1 MNLNKKTPKSRSFK
15 KLPVWNLKE
24 FYISP
29 ESDLINKDLDE
40 IRLRAK
46 KFEKKYERKVK
57 TLSSNNLF
65 NAISEL
71 EEIDMKI
78 SKIMSYAYLLYA
90 SNIENENN
98 KVFFQKIQE
107 KVTNLYS
114 PLIFFSLELNLIK
127 NKNLKK
133 HFKYKKLLKYKNWI
147 KLSLLY
153 KPHQLNKDLEK
164 IISEKNITS
173 SLAWS
178 RLFDETIASLRFSF
192 KNKQL
197 TSTEIFNF
205 LSDKDSKKR
214 KEAALSIGR
223 TLKQNIHIFTTIS
236 NVLAKDKSINDKWR
250 KFSNPVSSRN
260 LSNVVEDK
268 VIDNLSSS
276 VQVYYPKLS
285 HRYYALKA
293 KWFSKKKLMYWDRN
307 APLPFQINKIYSWED
322 AKSIV
327 INSYESF
334 SGQMGE
340 IAKLFFDKNW
350 IDAALRK
357 GKQNGAFSAST
368 VPSMHPF
375 ILLNYQGKLRD
386 VSTLAHELGHGI
398 HQYLASEQG
407 HFNSSTPLTLAE
419 TASVFGEMLTFKY
432 LLSNEKN
439 IKNQKVLLANKIEDM
454 LNTVV
459 RQIAFFEFE
468 RQVHIERK
476 KKELTKD
483 EICNIWMD
491 VQSQSLGPSI
501 VLQEEYRYYWSYIPH
516 FIHSPFY
523 VYAYAFGD
531 CLVNSLYSLYQE
543 SPNGFKEKYITL
555 LKSGGSKK
563 YNDLL
568 KPFNFNP
575 RDKKFWKKGLDVI
588 NKLINELENLES

>member
-1 MNLNKKTPKSRSFK
+1 M
-15 KLPVWNLKE
+15 
-24 FYISP
+24 
-29 ESDLINKDLDE
+29 
-40 IRLRAK
+40 
-46 KFEKKYERKVK
+46 
-57 TLSSNNLF
+57 
-65 NAISEL
+65 
-71 EEIDMKI
+71 
-78 SKIMSYAYLLYA
+78 
-90 SNIENENN
+90 
-98 KVFFQKIQE
+98 
-107 KVTNLYS
+107 
-114 PLIFFSLELNLIK
+114 
-127 NKNLKK
+127 
-133 HFKYKKLLKYKNWI
+133 
-147 KLSLLY
+147 
-153 KPHQLNKDLEK
+153 NKDLEK

-173 SLAWS
+173 SLSWS
-178 RLFDETIASLRFSF
+178 RLFDETIAGLRFPF

-214 KEAALSIGR
+214 KTAALSIGR
-223 TLKQNIHIFTTIS
+223 TLEKNVNIFTTIS

-260 LSNVVEDK
+260 LANVVEDE

-276 VQVYYPKLS
+276 VQSYYPKLS

-293 KWFSKKKLMYWDRN
+293 QWFFKKKLMYWDRN
-307 APLPFQINKIYSWED
+307 APLPFQMNKMYLWED
-322 AKSIV
+322 AKNIV
-327 INSYESF
+327 VNSYGSF
-334 SGQMGE
+334 SNQMGE
-340 IAKLFFDKNW
+340 IAKMFFDKNW
-350 IDAALRK
+350 IDAELRK
-357 GKQNGAFSAST
+357 GKQSGAFSAST

-375 ILLNYQGKLRD
+375 VLLNYQGKLRD

-439 IKNQKVLLANKIEDM
+439 IKNQKALLANKIEDM

-468 RQVHIERK
+468 RQVHIERQ

-483 EICNIWMD
+483 QICNIWMD

-501 VLQEEYRYYWSYIPH
+501 ILQKEYRYYWSYIPH

-543 SPNGFKEKYITL
+543 YPNGFEEKYITL

-568 KPFNFNP
+568 KPFNINP
-575 RDKKFWKKGLDVI
+575 AEKKFWKKGLDVI
-588 NKLINELENLES
+588 NDLINKLENLES